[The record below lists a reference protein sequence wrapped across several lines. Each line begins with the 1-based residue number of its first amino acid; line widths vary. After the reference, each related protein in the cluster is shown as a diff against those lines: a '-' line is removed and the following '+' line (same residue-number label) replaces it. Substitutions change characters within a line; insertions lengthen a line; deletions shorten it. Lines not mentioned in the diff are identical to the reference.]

1 MMELTLPSLGEGIEK
16 GTIISI
22 LVNVGDTIEQEQP
35 LMEVETDKVVVEV
48 PADAAGVVSEIMAS
62 IGDEITE
69 GTAFISL
76 SNNGGPD
83 EKIIPEAPKIE
94 IKNSEE
100 VNPEVVDAPPKEEVK
115 TKAVETVLK
124 LPSLGEGIEKGT
136 VIALHVKSG
145 DVIEKEQTLMEV
157 ETDKV
162 VVEVPSDAAG
172 TILEV
177 IVNVGDEI
185 GVDAPILSIRSNT
198 AIPIEKTVPIEQ
210 PVAETNGTAK
220 TPAAKPQNP
229 SPIPAEPA
237 PKPKA
242 NGSKYRSTPL
252 ARRLAREIGV
262 DITQVQPQFASNRI
276 GVKDVKHF
284 AKTQNTQKSAGNTV
298 MLPALPDFSKWGDVE
313 VKDMSGIMQATSR
326 NMPTAWS
333 IIPHAWLQEK
343 VDITQLE
350 AKRQEH
356 KLQVKEMGG
365 ALTLT
370 CILVKVLAQA
380 LEKFPIFNASLDAE
394 KQQIV
399 FKDYVNIGIAVDSDR
414 GLMVPVVKNAND
426 KKLTEI
432 ALELSQ
438 LSAKVRDK
446 KITPEALEGATFT
459 ISNLGGIGTSAIFPL
474 VSHPQAAILGVAA
487 STIEPVFIKDAF
499 EPRLMMPLTIGFDH
513 RIINGADAARFL
525 QHIKH
530 LLQDWFLWN
539 L

>member
-69 GTAFISL
+69 GTAFLSL
-76 SNNGGPD
+76 SNDKGKV
-83 EKIIPEAPKIE
+83 EKVIPETDKLEAKNNGE
-94 IKNSEE
+94 IT
-100 VNPEVVDAPPKEEVK
+100 PEVVVAPPKEEVK
-115 TKAVETVLK
+115 TEAVETVLK

-185 GVDAPILSIRSNT
+185 GVDSPMLSIRSS
-198 AIPIEKTVPIEQ
+198 AVPVEKTLPGEPPIS
-210 PVAETNGTAK
+210 ETNSTAK
-220 TPAAKPQNP
+220 APTVKPQAP
-229 SPIPAEPA
+229 SPIPAEPT

-284 AKTQNTQKSAGNTV
+284 AKTQNTQKSAGTTV
-298 MLPALPDFSKWGDVE
+298 MLPALPDFSKWGDIDL
-313 VKDMSGIMQATSR
+313 KDMSGIMQATSR
-326 NMPTAWS
+326 NMTTAWS
-333 IIPHAWLQEK
+333 TIPHAWLQEK

-380 LEKFPIFNASLDAE
+380 LEKFP
-394 KQQIV
+394 
-399 FKDYVNIGIAVDSDR
+399 
-414 GLMVPVVKNAND
+414 
-426 KKLTEI
+426 
-432 ALELSQ
+432 
-438 LSAKVRDK
+438 
-446 KITPEALEGATFT
+446 
-459 ISNLGGIGTSAIFPL
+459 
-474 VSHPQAAILGVAA
+474 
-487 STIEPVFIKDAF
+487 
-499 EPRLMMPLTIGFDH
+499 
-513 RIINGADAARFL
+513 
-525 QHIKH
+525 
-530 LLQDWFLWN
+530 
-539 L
+539 

>member
-48 PADAAGVVSEIMAS
+48 PADAAGVVTEIMAS

-69 GTAFISL
+69 GTVFLSL
-76 SNNGGPD
+76 SNNGEAV
-83 EKIIPEAPKIE
+83 EKSIPEAPKVAAANT
-94 IKNSEE
+94 KK
-100 VNPEVVDAPPKEEVK
+100 VTPEVVVSPPKEEVK
-115 TKAVETVLK
+115 TEAVQTVLK

-145 DVIEKEQTLMEV
+145 EVIEKEQALMEV

-177 IVNVGDEI
+177 MVNVGDEI
-185 GVDAPILSIRSNT
+185 GVDAPILSIRSST
-198 AIPIEKTVPIEQ
+198 AIPVEKTLPIEP
-210 PVAETNGTAK
+210 PVAETNSTAK
-220 TPAAKPQNP
+220 APAAKPQNP

-262 DITQVQPQFASNRI
+262 DITQVQPQFARNRI
-276 GVKDVKHF
+276 GVKDVKHY
-284 AKTQNTQKSAGNTV
+284 AKTKNSQKTSGPAI
-298 MLPALPDFSKWGDVE
+298 MLPELPDFSKWGNVE

-326 NMPTAWS
+326 NMTTAWS
-333 IIPHAWLQEK
+333 TIPHAWLQEK

-356 KLQVKEMGG
+356 KQQIKEMGG
-365 ALTLT
+365 ALTMT
-370 CILVKVLAQA
+370 CILVKVIAQA
-380 LEKFPIFNASLDAE
+380 LQKFPIFNASLDAE

-414 GLMVPVVKNAND
+414 GLMVPVIKNAND

-432 ALELSQ
+432 ALELSE

-446 KITPEALEGATFT
+446 KITPEALEGGTFT
-459 ISNLGGIGTSAIFPL
+459 ISNLGGIGTSSIFPL
-474 VSHPQAAILGVAA
+474 VSHPQVAILGVAA
-487 STIEPVFIKDAF
+487 STMEPVFIKDNF
-499 EPRLMMPLTIGFDH
+499 EPRLMMPITIGFDH